1 MVDSW
6 EVEQRQYTR
15 TLFVLQ
21 RVERAL
27 AELFGAGQTP
37 APAEASRTAL
47 HATPHA
53 RHGTCLTRAT

>member
-21 RVERAL
+21 RVEKELAAL
-27 AELFGAGQTP
+27 FNAGHTP
-37 APAEASRTAL
+37 APAEVRSSTLVRRGRCCGASGRV
-47 HATPHA
+47 
-53 RHGTCLTRAT
+53 

>member
-21 RVERAL
+21 ARPLFRAL
-27 AELFGAGQTP
+27 LVPPLLLLLLQ
-37 APAEASRTAL
+37 RQL
-47 HATPHA
+47 QVLL
-53 RHGTCLTRAT
+53 C